1 MHIFIPKTLNAM
13 QKTPFA
19 RIAKYLPEGQ
29 IYQAFIIHNSYFLEL
44 SSKLPKPL
52 NQNSKLH
59 HFFFI
64 LHTEY
69 HWTAHNTDYLPLER
83 EIILQIMEYLTQ
95 FCPILKHLHENPINT
110 PNILFTS

>member
-13 QKTPFA
+13 QKTPYALISPFM
-19 RIAKYLPEGQ
+19 PNCPNC
-29 IYQAFIIHNSYFLEL
+29 QAFIIHNAYFLERD
-44 SSKLPKPL
+44 SKLPTPL
-52 NQNSKLH
+52 IQASALH
-59 HFFFI
+59 HLYFM